1 MRTPPGHFTQQ
12 QLQLRPSLRHAEGWA
27 CWRRLS
33 HFVRSYIYRTNLVG
47 SAELIN
53 AALKAN
59 VSCFVFTSS
68 IAVYGAGAGAG
79 ALSVRAQAQPQAL
92 LTRVVSRAGAD
103 GRGHITSGGAT
114 LTEEDTPSPEDPYAV
129 SKYATELDLRAAK
142 EMFGMDFVIFRPHNV
157 YGPRQN
163 LHDAYRVSA
172 PDHTCSWPLVL
183 GAVLLPLRLGAA
195 VWSTEC
201 DRDLPEPA
209 AAGRADDNLW

>member
-1 MRTPPGHFTQQ
+1 M
-12 QLQLRPSLRHAEGWA
+12 
-27 CWRRLS
+27 
-33 HFVRSYIYRTNLVG
+33 RSYIYRTNLVG

-142 EMFGMDFVIFRPHNV
+142 EIFGSP
-157 YGPRQN
+157 
-163 LHDAYRVSA
+163 
-172 PDHTCSWPLVL
+172 
-183 GAVLLPLRLGAA
+183 
-195 VWSTEC
+195 
-201 DRDLPEPA
+201 
-209 AAGRADDNLW
+209 

>member
-1 MRTPPGHFTQQ
+1 M
-12 QLQLRPSLRHAEGWA
+12 
-27 CWRRLS
+27 
-33 HFVRSYIYRTNLVG
+33 
-47 SAELIN
+47 
-53 AALKAN
+53 
-59 VSCFVFTSS
+59 
-68 IAVYGAGAGAG
+68 
-79 ALSVRAQAQPQAL
+79 
-92 LTRVVSRAGAD
+92 VSRAGAD

-195 VWSTEC
+195 VSSTEC
-201 DRDLPEPA
+201 DRHLPEPA
-209 AAGRADDNLW
+209 AAGRADDNLRRRGAAPRLLVHR

>member
-1 MRTPPGHFTQQ
+1 M
-12 QLQLRPSLRHAEGWA
+12 
-27 CWRRLS
+27 
-33 HFVRSYIYRTNLVG
+33 RSYIYRTNLVG

-103 GRGHITSGGAT
+103 GRGHIASGGAT

-163 LHDAYRVSA
+163 LHDAYRVSDQA
-172 PDHTCSWPLVL
+172 LPAL
-183 GAVLLPLRLGAA
+183 GL
-195 VWSTEC
+195 
-201 DRDLPEPA
+201 
-209 AAGRADDNLW
+209 